1 EECIREKILQEFLE
15 KNRAEVKK
23 MSIYEYDQEKHIR
36 MEREEAWEEG
46 MQAGKSEGLK
56 EGILRG
62 RNTQLGEMIRK
73 KLDKGKDISQIA
85 EELEEDEA
93 RILELI
99 REWGLKQD

>member
-1 EECIREKILQEFLE
+1 
-15 KNRAEVKK
+15 
-23 MSIYEYDQEKHIR
+23 
-36 MEREEAWEEG
+36 
-46 MQAGKSEGLK
+46 
-56 EGILRG
+56 
-62 RNTQLGEMIRK
+62 MIRK

>member
-1 EECIREKILQEFLE
+1 MGE
-15 KNRAEVKK
+15 
-23 MSIYEYDQEKHIR
+23 
-36 MEREEAWEEG
+36 
-46 MQAGKSEGLK
+46 
-56 EGILRG
+56 
-62 RNTQLGEMIRK
+62 TQLGEMISK